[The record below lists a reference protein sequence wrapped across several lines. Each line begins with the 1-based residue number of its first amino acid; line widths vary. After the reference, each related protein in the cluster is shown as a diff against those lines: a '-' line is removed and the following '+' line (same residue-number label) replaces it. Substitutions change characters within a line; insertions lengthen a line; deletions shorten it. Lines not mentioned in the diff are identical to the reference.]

1 MPQSAMDFD
10 HADELPAIAARA
22 CARLRAAGCAIA
34 GGGEAAVAKL
44 AIASDFAI
52 HALASQPELLP
63 RLQLDAATPVPA
75 PVLDAGNRGDWG
87 RLLRRFRHAES
98 TRLVWRDVVDAAP
111 VGEIL
116 AGSTALADQCLRLAH
131 DALETEL
138 VQRYGVVRD
147 ADGKPQRLVV
157 FGLGKLGG
165 GELNFSSD
173 VDLVYAYEHEG
184 ESDGARSLDAQD
196 WFARLGHICPNHLTG
211 ESPESV
217 VSPEEAAQVRGRSM
231 LVQRLKPIP
240 VEAVVRGYPLTA
252 LLAVLLVFLACLAI
266 VRYDFR
272 GKETVNT
279 LLVAPVLIPETV
291 LAVGLLLFM
300 QIMHQPRSFLLLLLG
315 HVLVSLPYVV
325 LVVQARLVGI
335 RRVYE
340 DAAMSLG
347 ANRFQTFKEVTLPLL
362 MPAVMA
368 GVLFSFTISFD
379 NITAT
384 AFWRPGG
391 VETVPTQIFGM
402 LRNSI
407 SPEINAL
414 GTVMIVIT
422 VGLPLMAAGL
432 ARLAFRGR
440 M

>member
-1 MPQSAMDFD
+1 MRSSFFITGFTLLVYVFIFAPIAVLTLLSFNSAQFGSFPMEGFSFRWFI
-10 HADELPAIAARA
+10 ELYNNDAIVRA
-22 CARLRAAGCAIA
+22 F
-34 GGGEAAVAKL
+34 KT
-44 AIASDFAI
+44 SM
-52 HALASQPELLP
+52 LLG
-63 RLQLDAATPVPA
+63 V
-75 PVLDAGNRGDWG
+75 
-87 RLLRRFRHAES
+87 
-98 TRLVWRDVVDAAP
+98 
-111 VGEIL
+111 
-116 AGSTALADQCLRLAH
+116 STAVIA
-131 DALETEL
+131 TT
-138 VQRYGVVRD
+138 
-147 ADGKPQRLVV
+147 
-157 FGLGKLGG
+157 LG
-165 GELNFSSD
+165 
-173 VDLVYAYEHEG
+173 
-184 ESDGARSLDAQD
+184 
-196 WFARLGHICPNHLTG
+196 I
-211 ESPESV
+211 
-217 VSPEEAAQVRGRSM
+217 
-231 LVQRLKPIP
+231 
-240 VEAVVRGYPLTA
+240 
-252 LLAVLLVFLACLAI
+252 LACLAI